1 MNKMDKERWTDFLL
15 KANKTLASKRGL
27 QAKVAKK
34 LEIAAPDFNRIL
46 KNNRTPNAGLALG
59 IFAEIE
65 AIRGATVHYASEK
78 LDWGTPLWLY
88 KSINRVFRFTL
99 DAAASEDNA
108 KCRKY
113 FTKEIDGLNQ
123 SWAGVG
129 RNRRVWLNPPY
140 GKAAA
145 RWCEK
150 AFTESR
156 DNGVLVVLL
165 LASRSS
171 TNWWHNFVLAR
182 GNHVIPLRGR
192 LTFEGAEN
200 CAPFSSVVVVMPPYG
215 KPIPETEGLA
225 GRIERARLKLKA
237 AS

>member
-78 LDWGTPLWLY
+78 LDWGTPLWLF
-88 KSINRVFRFTL
+88 SALNRVFRFTL
-99 DAAASEDNA
+99 DAAASDDNA
-108 KCRKY
+108 KCKKY
-113 FTKEIDGLNQ
+113 FTKQSDGLNQ
-123 SWAGVG
+123 SWKAQ
-129 RNRRVWLNPPY
+129 RVWLNPPY
-140 GKAAA
+140 GKAASL
-145 RWCEK
+145 WCEK
-150 AFTESR
+150 ALTESR
-156 DNGVLVVLL
+156 ENGALVVLL

-171 TNWWHNFVLAR
+171 TRWWHDFVLAD
-182 GNHVIPLRGR
+182 GNQNFSLQGR

-200 CAPFSSVVVVMPPYG
+200 CAPFSSVVVVMPPFG

-225 GRIERARLKLKA
+225 KRIERARLRYKA